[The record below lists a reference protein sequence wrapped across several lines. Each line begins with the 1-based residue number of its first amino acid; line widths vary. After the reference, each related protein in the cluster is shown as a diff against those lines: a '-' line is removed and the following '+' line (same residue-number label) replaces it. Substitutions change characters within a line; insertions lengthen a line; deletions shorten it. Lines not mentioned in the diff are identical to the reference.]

1 MKLVALVRF
10 MNKVLQ
16 NLNISLDESQHDNIC
31 HVWDDSSSRD
41 VLGTT
46 DIPLLRRVKEANTSR
61 AVPLI

>member
-16 NLNISLDESQHDNIC
+16 NLNISLDESQHDNSC
-31 HVWDDSSSRD
+31 HVLDESSSWD

-46 DIPLLRRVKEANTSR
+46 DIPLLRRVKEANISR
-61 AVPLI
+61 TVPLI